1 MTTQT
6 YTRLAALI
14 FAIIAV
20 LQGVRAIL
28 GWSITVEMGGG
39 PMSLPLWPS
48 WVAFVVFGGLAW
60 LGFTAAPISRVP
72 I

>member
-14 FAIIAV
+14 FLVIAA
-20 LQGVRAIL
+20 LQLVRAIL
-28 GWSITVEMGGG
+28 GWEITVERGGD

-48 WVAFVVFGGLAW
+48 WIAVVVFGGLAW
-60 LGFTAAPISRVP
+60 LGFTAAPISRIP